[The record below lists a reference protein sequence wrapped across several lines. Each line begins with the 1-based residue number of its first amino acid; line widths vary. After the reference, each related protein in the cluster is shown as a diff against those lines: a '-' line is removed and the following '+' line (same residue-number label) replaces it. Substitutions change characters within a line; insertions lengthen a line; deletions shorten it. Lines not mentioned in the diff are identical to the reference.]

1 MAGVED
7 KPFVGSRLARER
19 GRKPQG
25 AVCGAEGFHVV
36 IQRGQVICDASR
48 ATSLKQRVADTSG
61 RENRSRDIE
70 REKSSS
76 QEERNAGRGDG
87 DRYKNG
93 EKRKKGREETRVG
106 EGGTGSGIKMRV
118 VTDGGRIFHLIPR
131 WWKNCICPRQP
142 LGFE

>member
-1 MAGVED
+1 MAGIED

-36 IQRGQVICDASR
+36 IQRGQVIYDASR

-76 QEERNAGRGDG
+76 QE
-87 DRYKNG
+87 
-93 EKRKKGREETRVG
+93 REE
-106 EGGTGSGIKMRV
+106 GTGIGIKMAKGERKGERKHGWEKEEQEV
-118 VTDGGRIFHLIPR
+118 
-131 WWKNCICPRQP
+131 
-142 LGFE
+142 E